1 MSSGQYC
8 DDCAEH
14 YFNCSCKSKN
24 IKDGAES
31 ITGNAVE
38 KLKEHFGVDT
48 GINIDKKIEESLH
61 KADKDIQEGLRKQY
75 LEQLTRLNGDL
86 S

>member
-38 KLKEHFGVDT
+38 TVEALRTVLAQPEYAESTKEKHDEFVAMR
-48 GINIDKKIEESLH
+48 NKSF
-61 KADKDIQEGLRKQY
+61 
-75 LEQLTRLNGDL
+75 
-86 S
+86 